1 MLAFLGSIAFSGKA
15 IIVKLAYRHGVDAV
29 TLIMYR
35 MLFALPIFALMA
47 WWASR
52 GKPPLTRRDWL
63 GVLGL
68 GVSGYYL
75 ASFLDFAG
83 LAYISAS
90 LERLILYLNPT
101 LVVLLGWAMYGRVI
115 RWGQALGML
124 VSYGGVLLVFGH
136 EANLQGT
143 GAALGTLLVF
153 LTAPLGC
160 LMLWRRMSFFAD
172 TMAHGT
178 LLGVALAAVLSLPLW
193 IGVTF
198 TAVLLVAVLWV
209 LHDPRLPND
218 ALLAL
223 CSATLL
229 CSGLLL
235 IQHLPALRPELLSYL
250 FGDLLTIEW
259 SDLPM
264 FATVIVVALAILY
277 KNWQAQIQIAIDP
290 DIAVSEGVNAKWQR
304 LVFMMLLALFT
315 VLALRAVG
323 SLLMG
328 ALLVIPAL
336 TARLLA
342 HSPKQMVVWAFVM
355 AQIGVT
361 VGLWSSAGLNIS
373 TGLSIVLTMA
383 LLFTGIF
390 IFQKIKKIA

>member
-1 MLAFLGSIAFSGKA
+1 MMEWLQLLLPAW
-15 IIVKLAYRHGVDAV
+15 
-29 TLIMYR
+29 IM
-35 MLFALPIFALMA
+35 
-47 WWASR
+47 
-52 GKPPLTRRDWL
+52 
-63 GVLGL
+63 
-68 GVSGYYL
+68 
-75 ASFLDFAG
+75 
-83 LAYISAS
+83 
-90 LERLILYLNPT
+90 
-101 LVVLLGWAMYGRVI
+101 
-115 RWGQALGML
+115 
-124 VSYGGVLLVFGH
+124 
-136 EANLQGT
+136 
-143 GAALGTLLVF
+143 GTLLVF

-178 LLGVALAAVLSLPLW
+178 LLGVAIAGLLTLPLW
-193 IGVTF
+193 MGVTF
-198 TAVLLVAVLWV
+198 TALLLVAVLWV

-229 CSGLLL
+229 CSGLLV

-250 FGDLLTIEW
+250 FGDLLTISW
-259 SDLPM
+259 SDLPT
-264 FATVIVVALAILY
+264 FALVIVIALSVLY
-277 KNWQAQIQIAIDP
+277 KSWQYQIQIAIDP

-304 LVFMMLLALFT
+304 LIFMLLLALFT

-342 HSPKQMVVWAFVM
+342 HSPKHMVLWSFIV
-355 AQIGVT
+355 AQVGVT
-361 VGLWSSAGLNIS
+361 VGLWSSAGLNIA

-383 LLFTGIF
+383 IVFAVIF
-390 IFQKIKKIA
+390 IIQKFKKIA

>member
-1 MLAFLGSIAFSGKA
+1 MMEWLQLLLPAW
-15 IIVKLAYRHGVDAV
+15 
-29 TLIMYR
+29 IM
-35 MLFALPIFALMA
+35 
-47 WWASR
+47 
-52 GKPPLTRRDWL
+52 
-63 GVLGL
+63 
-68 GVSGYYL
+68 
-75 ASFLDFAG
+75 
-83 LAYISAS
+83 
-90 LERLILYLNPT
+90 
-101 LVVLLGWAMYGRVI
+101 
-115 RWGQALGML
+115 
-124 VSYGGVLLVFGH
+124 
-136 EANLQGT
+136 
-143 GAALGTLLVF
+143 GTLLVF

-178 LLGVALAAVLSLPLW
+178 LLGVAIAGALSLPLW
-193 IGVTF
+193 MGVTLL
-198 TAVLLVAVLWV
+198 AVMLVGILWI

-250 FGDLLTIEW
+250 FGDLLTISW
-259 SDLPM
+259 ADLPV
-264 FATVIVVALAILY
+264 FTVIIIGALAVLY
-277 KNWQAQIQIAIDP
+277 KYWQAQIQIAIDP

-304 LVFMMLLALFT
+304 LIFMLLLALFT

-336 TARLLA
+336 TARLMA
-342 HSPKQMVVWAFVM
+342 NSPKQMVLWAFIF
-355 AQIGVT
+355 AQIGIT
-361 VGLWSSAGLNIS
+361 VGLWSSAGLNVS

-383 LLFTGIF
+383 ILFAIIF
-390 IFQKIKKIA
+390 AVQKFKKMA

>member
-1 MLAFLGSIAFSGKA
+1 M
-15 IIVKLAYRHGVDAV
+15 
-29 TLIMYR
+29 ME
-35 MLFALPIFALMA
+35 
-47 WWASR
+47 
-52 GKPPLTRRDWL
+52 WL
-63 GVLGL
+63 
-68 GVSGYYL
+68 
-75 ASFLDFAG
+75 
-83 LAYISAS
+83 
-90 LERLILYLNPT
+90 E
-101 LVVLLGWAMYGRVI
+101 
-115 RWGQALGML
+115 
-124 VSYGGVLLVFGH
+124 LLVP
-136 EANLQGT
+136 AWIM
-143 GAALGTLLVF
+143 GTLLVF

-178 LLGVALAAVLSLPLW
+178 LLGVALAAMLSLPLW
-193 IGVTF
+193 VGVSF
-198 TAVLLVAVLWV
+198 TAILLVAVLWV

-235 IQHLPALRPELLSYL
+235 MQHLPELRSELLSYL

-259 SDLPM
+259 ADLPI
-264 FATVIVVALAILY
+264 FATVIIVALLILY

-304 LVFMMLLALFT
+304 LVFMLLLALFT

-336 TARLLA
+336 AARLLS
-342 HSPKQMVVWAFVM
+342 HSPKQMVIGSFII
-355 AQIGVT
+355 AQLGIT
-361 VGLWSSAGLNIS
+361 IGLWSSAGLDTS
-373 TGLSIVLTMA
+373 TGLTIVLTMS
-383 LLFTGIF
+383 LLFAIIF
-390 IFQKIKKIA
+390 IVQKFKKMA

>member
-1 MLAFLGSIAFSGKA
+1 MMEWLQLLLPAW
-15 IIVKLAYRHGVDAV
+15 
-29 TLIMYR
+29 IM
-35 MLFALPIFALMA
+35 
-47 WWASR
+47 
-52 GKPPLTRRDWL
+52 
-63 GVLGL
+63 
-68 GVSGYYL
+68 
-75 ASFLDFAG
+75 
-83 LAYISAS
+83 
-90 LERLILYLNPT
+90 
-101 LVVLLGWAMYGRVI
+101 
-115 RWGQALGML
+115 
-124 VSYGGVLLVFGH
+124 
-136 EANLQGT
+136 
-143 GAALGTLLVF
+143 GTLLVF

-264 FATVIVVALAILY
+264 FATIIMVALLILY

-290 DIAVSEGVNAKWQR
+290 DIAISEGVNAKWQR

-336 TARLLA
+336 AARLLS
-342 HSPKQMVVWAFVM
+342 HSPKQMVIGSFII
-355 AQIGVT
+355 AQLGVT
-361 VGLWSSAGLNIS
+361 IGLWSSAGLDTS
-373 TGLSIVLTMA
+373 TGLTIVLTMS
-383 LLFTGIF
+383 LLFVIIF
-390 IFQKIKKIA
+390 IVQKLKKMA

>member
-1 MLAFLGSIAFSGKA
+1 MMEWLQLLLPAW
-15 IIVKLAYRHGVDAV
+15 
-29 TLIMYR
+29 IM
-35 MLFALPIFALMA
+35 
-47 WWASR
+47 
-52 GKPPLTRRDWL
+52 
-63 GVLGL
+63 
-68 GVSGYYL
+68 
-75 ASFLDFAG
+75 
-83 LAYISAS
+83 
-90 LERLILYLNPT
+90 
-101 LVVLLGWAMYGRVI
+101 
-115 RWGQALGML
+115 
-124 VSYGGVLLVFGH
+124 
-136 EANLQGT
+136 
-143 GAALGTLLVF
+143 GTLLVF

-198 TAVLLVAVLWV
+198 TAILLVAILWV

-259 SDLPM
+259 SDLPV
-264 FATVIVVALAILY
+264 FIGIIIAALAVLFHY
-277 KNWQAQIQIAIDP
+277 WQAQIQIAIDP

-304 LVFMMLLALFT
+304 LIFMLLLALFT

-336 TARLLA
+336 SARLVS
-342 HSPKQMVVWAFVM
+342 HSPKQMVIAAFII

-373 TGLSIVLTMA
+373 TGLSIVLTMSIVFA
-383 LLFTGIF
+383 MIF
-390 IFQKIKKIA
+390 IIQKVKKIR